1 MSIQP
6 STREQDECLL
16 LIVKMRRRHGPL
28 VTADELS
35 LPSERVRVICN
46 RIMNDD
52 LKYSTKDN
60 MEAKQQVMA
69 GYWRK

>member
-1 MSIQP
+1 MSVQP
-6 STREQDECLL
+6 STREQDEDLL
-16 LIVKMRRRHGPL
+16 LILKMRRRHGPL

-35 LPSERVRVICN
+35 LPSGRVRVICN

-60 MEAKQQVMA
+60 VETKQQVMA
-69 GYWRK
+69 SYWRK

>member
-1 MSIQP
+1 MSVQP
-6 STREQDECLL
+6 STRQQDEDLL
-16 LIVKMRRRHGPL
+16 LILKMRKRHGPL

-35 LPSERVRVICN
+35 LPTGKVRVICN
-46 RIMNDD
+46 RILNDD

-60 MEAKQQVMA
+60 IETKQQVLA